1 MKNKESSGNLSTNP
15 DLLFLSGAPAPPFS
29 LPFPA
34 LWGRVWKKR
43 RGYTCLQLPIESTF
57 FLRTSSNQMQCIF
70 QILLMHINFILPC
83 KALVK
88 SCTPHIRSLDTALS
102 ICCSH
107 CISNP
112 ICSQNIANLRL
123 PFHALCK
130 QQFSPVENR
139 QHFPQPLS
147 LFFILPY
154 PPPKEKAIF
163 HRFDRKWLFL
173 LIPQN
178 AARLHKADFYI
189 SGHNPDH
196 TPPRRHRES

>member
-1 MKNKESSGNLSTNP
+1 MTSLNP
-15 DLLFLSGAPAPPFS
+15 DLLFLSGAPAPPFF

-34 LWGRVWKKR
+34 LWGRVWEKR

-88 SCTPHIRSLDTALS
+88 SCTPHIRSLYSTLPVCRPHR
-102 ICCSH
+102 IL
-107 CISNP
+107 NP
-112 ICSQNIANLRL
+112 ICSQNPAHLCL
-123 PFHALCK
+123 PFHALCN
-130 QQFSPVENR
+130 QQFSPIQNC
-139 QHFPQPLS
+139 QHTFQPPFS
-147 LFFILPY
+147 FILSY